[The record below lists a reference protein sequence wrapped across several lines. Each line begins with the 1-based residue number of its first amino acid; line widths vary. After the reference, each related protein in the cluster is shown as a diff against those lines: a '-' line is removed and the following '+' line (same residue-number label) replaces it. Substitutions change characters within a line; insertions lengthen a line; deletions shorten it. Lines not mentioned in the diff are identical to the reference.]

1 MYSAKK
7 ALEVPFVFNNKL
19 ACLSGILKLYK
30 LVKPLL
36 L

>member
-19 ACLSGILKLYK
+19 ACLSGIS
-30 LVKPLL
+30 
-36 L
+36 